1 MLDLRD
7 NDFLI
12 SILIYMHDHFQLLG
26 NMDIDTKQQG

>member
-12 SILIYMHDHFQLLG
+12 SILISMHDHFQLFG
-26 NMDIDTKQQG
+26 KMDMDTKQQG